1 MALPKYDDLYQ
12 EVLALLNTKGPTPW
26 RQLELPVAD
35 QFQLT
40 EEDLAVEYASGN
52 GTIFLDRLS
61 WCISYLKKAG
71 LIARPRR
78 GVYEITQLGKSLLL
92 KPDEIKPY
100 IKAAIKNSIKDQ
112 SAQPEQGN
120 LAAANISAPAHTTPH
135 EQLLHAFEEI
145 RATEYELILDTIL
158 SKTPYEFEKLV
169 VKLLEKMGYG
179 GKIKDAGQVTKAS
192 GDGGID
198 GIIKEDILGLGK
210 IHIQAKRYRRDLSVG
225 REEIQ
230 KFVGALAVAQSNKG
244 VFITTSTFTRNA
256 IEYCANLNGNTTLVL
271 IDGEMLAEYIYDFG
285 LGMQAEKTFVIK
297 KMDSDFWDAL
307 SDETKSS

>member
-1 MALPKYDDLYQ
+1 MALPKYDELYF
-12 EVLALLNTKGPTPW
+12 EVLTLLNLNGPTPW
-26 RQLELPVAD
+26 RQLELPVAGK
-35 QFQLT
+35 FNLT
-40 EEDLAVEYASGN
+40 EEDRELEYASGN

-61 WCISYLKKAG
+61 WCMSYLKNAG
-71 LIARPRR
+71 FIERPRR
-78 GVYEITQLGKSLLL
+78 GVYEITQLGQSFLA
-92 KPDEIKPY
+92 KPDEIKSF
-100 IKAAIKNSIKDQ
+100 IRAAIRNKGKDQITTAEQ
-112 SAQPEQGN
+112 SAQSTPI
-120 LAAANISAPAHTTPH
+120 ISAPVHTTPH
-135 EQLLHAFEEI
+135 EQLLHAFSEI

-192 GDGGID
+192 RDGGID

-210 IHIQAKRYRRDLSVG
+210 IHIQAKRYRRDIAIG

-244 VFITTSTFTRNA
+244 VFITTSTFTKNA
-256 IEYCANLNGNTTLVL
+256 IDYCASLNGNTTVVL

-285 LGMQAEKTFVIK
+285 LGMQAEKHSLSK
-297 KMDSDFWDAL
+297 KWILIFGIR
-307 SDETKSS
+307 